1 MRYTVF
7 IALFFLSAIVV
18 HGQDALAYTDVEK
31 ENFVAVF
38 WEIKEYPKV
47 EGAVVQAILKDAGIS
62 PDRYGEMIRSQIEGD
77 KIKPNEAERAV
88 LSAIRDT
95 QDSYLQ
101 EKSEFENSSCTRH
114 GLSTE
119 RYNEI
124 LQAYR
129 SNIEFQHSMRPFF
142 NAYMEEGKK

>member
-1 MRYTVF
+1 MRYTIF
-7 IALFFLSAIVV
+7 IALLFLSTIAL
-18 HGQDALAYTDVEK
+18 HGQGSMIFTDIEK
-31 ENFVAVF
+31 ESFVAVF

-47 EGAVVQAILKDAGIS
+47 EGAVILAILKDAGIS

-95 QDSYLQ
+95 QVSYLQ
-101 EKSEFENSSCTRH
+101 EKSEFENSTCTRH
-114 GLSTE
+114 GLSTVT
-119 RYNEI
+119 YHEI

-129 SNIEFQHSMRPFF
+129 SNIEFQHAMRPFF